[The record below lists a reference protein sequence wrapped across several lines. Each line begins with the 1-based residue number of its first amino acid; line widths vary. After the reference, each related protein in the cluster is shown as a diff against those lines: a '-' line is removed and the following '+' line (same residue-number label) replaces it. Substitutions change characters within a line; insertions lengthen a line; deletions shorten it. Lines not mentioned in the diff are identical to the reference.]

1 MFGPVEEPGVVAKF
15 SELELSQGRFQRKP
29 VIIGFTSNEAAAIG
43 GFTGIYNTVN
53 LKRGVMSSAIFFFS
67 HHTAVFREI
76 RQERV
81 RADTSRSHKE

>member
-43 GFTGIYNTVN
+43 GFTGIYDTVN
-53 LKRGVMSSAIFFFS
+53 LKRGVMSSAIFFF
-67 HHTAVFREI
+67 
-76 RQERV
+76 
-81 RADTSRSHKE
+81 